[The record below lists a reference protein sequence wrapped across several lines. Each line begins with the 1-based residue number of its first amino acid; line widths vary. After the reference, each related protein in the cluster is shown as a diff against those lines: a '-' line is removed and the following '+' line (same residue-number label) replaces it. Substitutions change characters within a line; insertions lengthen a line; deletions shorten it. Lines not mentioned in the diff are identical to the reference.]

1 MKLALAF
8 VLLAFATTPTAAHS
22 WYPIEC
28 CSGQD
33 CHPIAC
39 DQLEEIDDGRIR
51 DIGTGTIYRRDQIR
65 PSQDGQCH
73 VCTAGGFK
81 RGAPICVFVQ
91 QGS

>member
-1 MKLALAF
+1 MIRLALALS
-8 VLLAFATTPTAAHS
+8 VLLAAPAAAHD
-22 WYPIEC
+22 WYPLEC

-39 DQLEEIDDGRIR
+39 DQLEEIDQGRIR
-51 DIGTGTIYRRDQIR
+51 DIGTGTIYSRDQIR
-65 PSQDGQCH
+65 PSLDGQCH

-91 QGS
+91 QGT